1 MKKTVATVA
10 LLTIGGAT
18 ILAGQSA
25 QATEVGSTTTNG
37 TVLFTENDGVDGLIK
52 PGTENTTIKLEEGA
66 STKGSLRLTNVPHFR
81 FGSVKVSAQ
90 AQNYPS
96 LLTSYQTTTTDADGV
111 VTPSGTDV
119 KIPQFVQVADER
131 GKNGIFKVTATATN
145 FTEQGV
151 AEEDT
156 ADVLENTR
164 IQFYSQ
170 KLTNNVLDKTSG
182 SDITTILSGIQNK
195 SLTTT
200 AMAELNSTPLT
211 VLSTTTKG
219 ANASISSVVFDGS
232 YDKDKDYSTIKDDV
246 ENKENDQV
254 KLHVPTG
261 ESPKSNVTYSST
273 ITWSLT
279 DAL

>member
-10 LLTIGGAT
+10 LLMIGGAA
-18 ILAGQSA
+18 IIAGQPA
-25 QATEVGSTTTNG
+25 QATEVGNPTTNG
-37 TVLFTENDGVDGLIK
+37 TVLFTPNDGTGGLIK
-52 PGTENTTIKLEEGA
+52 PGTIDTTIKLEEGA
-66 STKGSLRLTNVPHFR
+66 STNGSLRLTNVPYFR

-90 AQNYPS
+90 EQNYPS

-131 GKNGIFKVTATATN
+131 GKNGQFTVTATATN
-145 FTEQGV
+145 FTEKDV
-151 AEEDT
+151 AEGET

-170 KLTNNVLDKTSG
+170 KLTNNILDKTEG

-195 SLTTT
+195 SLATT
-200 AMAELNSTPLT
+200 AMAELNATTPLT

-232 YDKDKDYSTIKDDV
+232 YTSDKIYDAVTDGI
-246 ENKENDQV
+246 NDQV
-254 KLHVPTG
+254 KLYVPSG
-261 ESPKSNVTYSST
+261 ESPKSNVTYKST
-273 ITWSLT
+273 ISWNLT
-279 DAL
+279 DVL